1 MEAYDFLTT
10 LAGVRSSNGSADR
23 PVRHAVVDPAYVTS
37 SYPGTLPR
45 VTFDGESTLS
55 VKAYASLYAPK
66 PGDRVVMLPAGNT
79 YVIVGAIGASSSGG
93 GSGPVPSAPV
103 NLQLDNGCTTTA
115 GFGTPSSRL
124 DHNTGDVVRLQG
136 VITIPGGLSG
146 TTSIATINT
155 TAHRPSVPRVV
166 TVRSGAGGNVAT
178 ELTIGTD
185 GTLKPL
191 ASLGASATRLGL
203 DHLTFVK

>member
-1 MEAYDFLTT
+1 MQAYEFLTT
-10 LAGVRSSNGSADR
+10 LAGVPRDFGSADR
-23 PVRHAVVDPAYVTS
+23 PVKHAVVDPAYVAS

-55 VKAYASLYAPK
+55 AKGYASLYAPK

-93 GSGPVPSAPV
+93 GPVPSAWTTV
-103 NLQLDNGCTTTA
+103 TYDNGTSATA

-136 VITIPGGLSG
+136 VITIPAGLAGGA
-146 TTSIATINT
+146 SIATLT
-155 TAHRPSVPRVV
+155 AAHRPTVPRVV

-203 DHLTFVK
+203 DFLTFVK